1 MIEVR
6 NLTKRYGEKI
16 AVNNI
21 SFSVNE
27 GEVLGFLGPNGAGKS
42 TTMNMLTGYISSSS
56 GQAMI
61 NGIDILDDPSAAKAQ
76 IGYLPEFPPL
86 YPDMT
91 IKEYLN
97 FVYDLKKCKL
107 PRNEHIQQICA
118 LVKITDVYGRVIK
131 HLSKGYKQRV
141 GLAQA
146 MIGNPPV
153 LILDEPTAGLD
164 PKQIIEIRALIKRLG
179 QRHTVILSSHILP
192 EIQATCDRV
201 IIINKGAVVAN
212 DTMENLSQNVS
223 DERRIIV
230 RVDGPANEV
239 AKQIKAIK
247 GVVEVD
253 VGPEAMPGICDY
265 TVDLT
270 EAAAQQGGLEVRRNL
285 FKRMA
290 EKNWPIVGLR
300 STEMTLEDIFLKI
313 TMGDITKDTT
323 TDPDA
328 SENPEASAKKAEIL
342 HAIKSKPLKEQVI
355 YEESPE
361 PDEVWSIADNTD
373 DTDDTGDKD
382 QKDATDSENGG
393 DK

>member
-6 NLTKRYGEKI
+6 DLTKRYGEKV
-16 AVNNI
+16 AVNGI

-42 TTMNMLTGYISSSS
+42 TTMNMLTGYISSTG
-56 GQAMI
+56 GQAII
-61 NGIDILDDPSAAKAQ
+61 NGVDILEDPSAAKAQ

-91 IKEYLN
+91 VKEYLN

-118 LVKITDVYGRVIK
+118 LVKITDVFGRVIK

-201 IIINKGAVVAN
+201 IIINKGTVVAD
-212 DTMENLSQNVS
+212 DTTENLSQNVS
-223 DERRIIV
+223 DERRLMARI
-230 RVDGPANEV
+230 DGPSAEV
-239 AKQIKAIK
+239 SKQLKAIN
-247 GVVEVD
+247 GVLEVV
-253 VGPEAMPGICDY
+253 VGPEAIHGIFDY
-265 TVDLT
+265 TIELS
-270 EAAAQQGGLEVRRNL
+270 ENAAKEGSLEVRRNL

-290 EKNWPIVGLR
+290 EKNWPIIGLR
-300 STEMTLEDIFLKI
+300 SSEMTLEDIFLKI
-313 TMGDITKDTT
+313 TMGDTTGKDKVGDHPTEENISQKPKILQAHTK
-323 TDPDA
+323 
-328 SENPEASAKKAEIL
+328 
-342 HAIKSKPLKEQVI
+342 KEQVE
-355 YEESPE
+355 YEEIPE
-361 PDEVWSIADNTD
+361 PEEVWTIADD
-373 DTDDTGDKD
+373 D
-382 QKDATDSENGG
+382 QADSQNGG